1 MPLHPSVSSQQLSSP
16 EPQLSPPDR
25 LSSKRQ
31 KQHYSKLT
39 LISYW
44 SCPPILVVCHI
55 GSLLALSTGLSLSA
69 WLWIIFLYEIRML
82 AITGIYHRLLTHRSY
97 SAIAPVKWIGSIVA
111 CSAAQMGPS
120 WWKGHHNEHHR
131 HSDQQGDPHNSTNG
145 FSWSHYGWLL
155 TADSFL
161 PSSLPADI
169 EQDPILR
176 LIDRFHFVPAIA
188 LALLSYAIGG
198 SEFLAAFFISTT
210 LLFHGVAT
218 VNSLC
223 HWFGSKPFKS
233 NDRSRNNWFVAALT
247 LGEGWHSCHHAFPW
261 SARQG
266 ITISKGNV
274 KYLPDP
280 TLWFI
285 NTLQFFGAA
294 SKPKEPSKAELLAA
308 STSAI
313 TASSQQQRLS
323 NFSH

>member
-1 MPLHPSVSSQQLSSP
+1 MPLQPSSGSQRLPFNQDYASTAQHRKLS
-16 EPQLSPPDR
+16 
-25 LSSKRQ
+25 
-31 KQHYSKLT
+31 KQQYSKLT

-44 SCPPILVVCHI
+44 SCPVTLVVCHI
-55 GSLLALSTGLSLSA
+55 GSLLAFSTGLSLYA
-69 WLWIIFLYEIRML
+69 WLWVFLLYELRML

-97 SAIAPVKWIGSIVA
+97 QAIAPVKWIGAIVA

-120 WWKGHHNEHHR
+120 WWKGHHTEHHR
-131 HSDQQGDPHNSTNG
+131 YSDQQGDPHNSTKG

-155 TADSFL
+155 SDSFL

-169 EQDPILR
+169 EQDLILR
-176 LIDRFHFVPAIA
+176 LIDRFHFVPAFA

-198 SEFLAAFFISTT
+198 PEFLAAFFVSTT

-223 HWFGSKPFKS
+223 HWFGSQPFKS
-233 NDRSRNNWFVAALT
+233 NDRSRNNWFVALLT

-266 ITISKGNV
+266 ITLKQSGV

-280 TLWFI
+280 TFWFI
-285 NTLQFFGAA
+285 NALISLKMA
-294 SKPKEPSKAELLAA
+294 SNPKIPSESKLL
-308 STSAI
+308 STA
-313 TASSQQQRLS
+313 L
-323 NFSH
+323 